1 MNEPVPSL
9 PAVLTFAATDPTS
22 GAGLQADLLA
32 LASMGCYP
40 LSVVTA
46 LTVQDTAGVES
57 FLAIDPDWVADQ
69 ARCILEDMPVA
80 AFKMGML
87 GSTEIVTVV
96 AEVVSDYP
104 DVPLVLDPVFASGPR
119 RRVRGRRHG
128 RRRSASCWCR
138 RAPWSRPTSRSCG
151 ASPARTTTTTRTSPN
166 ARSACSTPAA
176 STCSSPARTTRTAD
190 VVNTLYHRGGV
201 LRADTWQ
208 RLPGSYHGSGCTLAS
223 ALAANLARGLDIGD
237 AVYEAQDYTWQALA
251 HAFRPGMGQ
260 YLPDRLF
267 WARETRTTTA
277 MTSERARACA
287 GSTRSRPGSP
297 TPRALVA
304 RVRACLEGGAALVQY
319 RAKDVDP
326 GLALEQAR
334 RARARCAAPRRAR
347 SS

>member
-1 MNEPVPSL
+1 MNDPVPSL
-9 PAVLTFAATDPTS
+9 PAVLTFAASDPTS
-22 GAGLQADLLA
+22 GAGLQADILA

-104 DVPLVLDPVFASGPR
+104 DIPLVLDPVFASGRGDEFASEDMIAAIRELLVPQSTVVTPNIAELR
-119 RRVRGRRHG
+119 RLAEEDD
-128 RRRSASCWCR
+128 SEDASNAECAQTLLDSGCEYVLVTGTHD
-138 RAPWSRPTSRSCG
+138 STS
-151 ASPARTTTTTRTSPN
+151 
-166 ARSACSTPAA
+166 
-176 STCSSPARTTRTAD
+176 D
-190 VVNTLYHRGGV
+190 VVNTLYHRGGI

-237 AVYEAQDYTWQALA
+237 AVYEAQEYTWRALQK
-251 HAFRPGMGQ
+251 AFRPGMGQ

-267 WARETRTTTA
+267 WAREDA
-277 MTSERARACA
+277 EDSN
-287 GSTRSRPGSP
+287 
-297 TPRALVA
+297 
-304 RVRACLEGGAALVQY
+304 
-319 RAKDVDP
+319 AK
-326 GLALEQAR
+326 
-334 RARARCAAPRRAR
+334 
-347 SS
+347 

>member
-1 MNEPVPSL
+1 MNDPAPSL

-46 LTVQDTAGVES
+46 LTVQDTSGVES

-69 ARCILEDMPVA
+69 ARCILEDIPVA

-87 GSTEIVTVV
+87 GSTEIVTLV

-104 DVPLVLDPVFASGPR
+104 DVPLVLDPVLSSGRGDEFAGEDMVSAIRELLVPQSTVVTPNIPELRRLAGEDDNDDVSLADCAQILLDSGCEY
-119 RRVRGRRHG
+119 VLVTGTHD
-128 RRRSASCWCR
+128 S
-138 RAPWSRPTSRSCG
+138 
-151 ASPARTTTTTRTSPN
+151 
-166 ARSACSTPAA
+166 
-176 STCSSPARTTRTAD
+176 TAD

-267 WARETRTTTA
+267 WARE
-277 MTSERARACA
+277 S
-287 GSTRSRPGSP
+287 
-297 TPRALVA
+297 
-304 RVRACLEGGAALVQY
+304 AAD
-319 RAKDVDP
+319 RDEK
-326 GLALEQAR
+326 
-334 RARARCAAPRRAR
+334 
-347 SS
+347 

>member
-1 MNEPVPSL
+1 MRDARGCLISMVLTPGWRVQPRPDFKCNPAYRLAFSLMSDSVPSL
-9 PAVLTFAATDPTS
+9 PAVLTFAASDPTS
-22 GAGLQADLLA
+22 GAGLQADILA

-104 DVPLVLDPVFASGPR
+104 DVPLVLDPVLASGRGDEFAGDDMVSAIRELLVPQSTVVTPNIPELR
-119 RRVRGRRHG
+119 RLADDDDGTLADCAQRLLDTGCEYVLVTGTHD
-128 RRRSASCWCR
+128 
-138 RAPWSRPTSRSCG
+138 
-151 ASPARTTTTTRTSPN
+151 
-166 ARSACSTPAA
+166 STPE
-176 STCSSPARTTRTAD
+176 
-190 VVNTLYHRGGV
+190 VVNTLFHRGGV

-208 RLPGSYHGSGCTLAS
+208 RLPASYHGSGCTLAS

-237 AVYEAQDYTWQALA
+237 AAYEAQDYTWRALS

-260 YLPDRLF
+260 HLPDRLF
-267 WARETRTTTA
+267 WAREDNDD
-277 MTSERARACA
+277 
-287 GSTRSRPGSP
+287 
-297 TPRALVA
+297 
-304 RVRACLEGGAALVQY
+304 
-319 RAKDVDP
+319 K
-326 GLALEQAR
+326 
-334 RARARCAAPRRAR
+334 
-347 SS
+347 

>member
-1 MNEPVPSL
+1 MTDPIPTL
-9 PAVLTFAATDPTS
+9 PAVLTFAASDPTS
-22 GAGLQADLLA
+22 GAGLQADILA

-57 FLAIDPDWVADQ
+57 FLPIDPDWIADQ

-104 DVPLVLDPVFASGPR
+104 DIPLVLDPVFASGRGDEFAGEDMVAAIRELLVPQSTVVTPNIPELR
-119 RRVRGRRHG
+119 RLAQEEDRDD
-128 RRRSASCWCR
+128 ASHADCAQVLLDSGCEYVLV
-138 RAPWSRPTSRSCG
+138 TG
-151 ASPARTTTTTRTSPN
+151 THD
-166 ARSACSTPAA
+166 STPE
-176 STCSSPARTTRTAD
+176 

-237 AVYEAQDYTWQALA
+237 AAYEAQDYTWHALKA
-251 HAFRPGMGQ
+251 ALRPGMGQ
-260 YLPDRLF
+260 FLPDRLF
-267 WARETRTTTA
+267 WARDDGEDR
-277 MTSERARACA
+277 
-287 GSTRSRPGSP
+287 
-297 TPRALVA
+297 
-304 RVRACLEGGAALVQY
+304 
-319 RAKDVDP
+319 
-326 GLALEQAR
+326 
-334 RARARCAAPRRAR
+334 
-347 SS
+347 

>member
-1 MNEPVPSL
+1 MSEIVPSL

-104 DVPLVLDPVFASGPR
+104 DVPLVLDPVFSSGRGDELAGDDMISAIRELLVPQSTVVTPNIPELR
-119 RRVRGRRHG
+119 RLAGEDDNDDVGLAECAQVLLDSGCEYVLVTGTHD
-128 RRRSASCWCR
+128 S
-138 RAPWSRPTSRSCG
+138 
-151 ASPARTTTTTRTSPN
+151 
-166 ARSACSTPAA
+166 
-176 STCSSPARTTRTAD
+176 TAD

-267 WARETRTTTA
+267 WAREG
-277 MTSERARACA
+277 A
-287 GSTRSRPGSP
+287 GDNDG
-297 TPRALVA
+297 
-304 RVRACLEGGAALVQY
+304 
-319 RAKDVDP
+319 K
-326 GLALEQAR
+326 
-334 RARARCAAPRRAR
+334 
-347 SS
+347 

>member
-1 MNEPVPSL
+1 MNESVPSL

-69 ARCILEDMPVA
+69 ARCILEDMPIA

-104 DVPLVLDPVFASGPR
+104 DVPLVLDPVFASGRGDEFAGEDMVSAIRELLVPQSTVVTPNIPELR
-119 RRVRGRRHG
+119 RLAGG
-128 RRRSASCWCR
+128 DDEDASLAECAQALLDSGCEYVLVTGTHD
-138 RAPWSRPTSRSCG
+138 S
-151 ASPARTTTTTRTSPN
+151 
-166 ARSACSTPAA
+166 
-176 STCSSPARTTRTAD
+176 TAD

-201 LRADTWQ
+201 VRADTWQ

-251 HAFRPGMGQ
+251 NAFRPGMGQ

-267 WARETRTTTA
+267 WARE
-277 MTSERARACA
+277 
-287 GSTRSRPGSP
+287 
-297 TPRALVA
+297 
-304 RVRACLEGGAALVQY
+304 GADSDG
-319 RAKDVDP
+319 K
-326 GLALEQAR
+326 
-334 RARARCAAPRRAR
+334 
-347 SS
+347 

>member
-1 MNEPVPSL
+1 MNEPVASL

-57 FLAIDPDWVADQ
+57 FLAVDPDWVADQ

-80 AFKMGML
+80 AFKVGML

-104 DVPLVLDPVFASGPR
+104 DVPLVLDPVFASGRGDEFASDDMVSAIRELLVPQSTVVTPNIPELR
-119 RRVRGRRHG
+119 RLAGEDDDD
-128 RRRSASCWCR
+128 
-138 RAPWSRPTSRSCG
+138 
-151 ASPARTTTTTRTSPN
+151 PAGLAECAQSLLDSGCEYVLVTGTHD
-166 ARSACSTPAA
+166 STPE
-176 STCSSPARTTRTAD
+176 
-190 VVNTLYHRGGV
+190 VINTLYHRGGV
-201 LRADTWQ
+201 LRTDSWQ

-223 ALAANLARGLDIGD
+223 ALAANLTRGLDIGD
-237 AVYEAQDYTWQALA
+237 AAYEAQDYTWHALA

-267 WARETRTTTA
+267 WAREG
-277 MTSERARACA
+277 A
-287 GSTRSRPGSP
+287 GSDG
-297 TPRALVA
+297 
-304 RVRACLEGGAALVQY
+304 
-319 RAKDVDP
+319 K
-326 GLALEQAR
+326 
-334 RARARCAAPRRAR
+334 
-347 SS
+347 

>member
-1 MNEPVPSL
+1 MNDSVPSL
-9 PAVLTFAATDPTS
+9 PAVLTFAASDPTS
-22 GAGLQADLLA
+22 GAGLQADILA

-104 DVPLVLDPVFASGPR
+104 DIPLVLDPVFASGRGDEFAGEEMIAAIRELLVPQSTVVTPNIAELR
-119 RRVRGRRHG
+119 RLAEEDD
-128 RRRSASCWCR
+128 SEDA
-138 RAPWSRPTSRSCG
+138 T
-151 ASPARTTTTTRTSPN
+151 N
-166 ARSACSTPAA
+166 AECAQTLLDSGCEYVLVTGTHDS
-176 STCSSPARTTRTAD
+176 TAD
-190 VVNTLYHRGGV
+190 VVNTLYHRGGI

-237 AVYEAQDYTWQALA
+237 AVYEAQEYTWHALQK
-251 HAFRPGMGQ
+251 AFRPGMGQ

-267 WARETRTTTA
+267 WAREDADDTN
-277 MTSERARACA
+277 
-287 GSTRSRPGSP
+287 
-297 TPRALVA
+297 
-304 RVRACLEGGAALVQY
+304 
-319 RAKDVDP
+319 AK
-326 GLALEQAR
+326 
-334 RARARCAAPRRAR
+334 
-347 SS
+347 

>member
-1 MNEPVPSL
+1 MSEIVPSL

-104 DVPLVLDPVFASGPR
+104 DVPLVLDPVFSSGRGDELAGDDMISAIRELLVPQSTVVTPNIPELR
-119 RRVRGRRHG
+119 RLAGEDDNDDVGLAECAQVLLDSGCEYVLVTGTHD
-128 RRRSASCWCR
+128 S
-138 RAPWSRPTSRSCG
+138 
-151 ASPARTTTTTRTSPN
+151 
-166 ARSACSTPAA
+166 
-176 STCSSPARTTRTAD
+176 TAD

-201 LRADTWQ
+201 LRVDTWQ

-260 YLPDRLF
+260 FLPDRLF
-267 WARETRTTTA
+267 WAREG
-277 MTSERARACA
+277 A
-287 GSTRSRPGSP
+287 GDNDG
-297 TPRALVA
+297 
-304 RVRACLEGGAALVQY
+304 
-319 RAKDVDP
+319 K
-326 GLALEQAR
+326 
-334 RARARCAAPRRAR
+334 
-347 SS
+347 